1 MENQTSTACVV
12 SDQGGVPLKREEQV
26 YACIRKEMGIVFLLD
41 VISNAA
47 KGAFG
52 VSVFSAHAESI

>member
-1 MENQTSTACVV
+1 MEIQTSTACA
-12 SDQGGVPLKREEQV
+12 SFGRDDVPLKGEEQV

-52 VSVFSAHAESI
+52 VSVFFARAEGI